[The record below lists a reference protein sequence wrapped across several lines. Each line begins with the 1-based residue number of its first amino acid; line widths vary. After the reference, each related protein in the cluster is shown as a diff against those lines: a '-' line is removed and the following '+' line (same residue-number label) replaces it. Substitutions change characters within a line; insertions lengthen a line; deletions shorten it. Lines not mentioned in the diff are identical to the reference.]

1 MPILR
6 RYLAVQVLLPAL
18 LALAVLTV
26 VGLVYYANRFLAEAV
41 SEQLPMARV
50 AAMTLLKLGILM
62 DTLIPAATALGVAIG
77 LGRLQARRELIATAA
92 LGHDRSSLLTALLL
106 PVLLLS
112 LATAA
117 LANGFRPWAYQS
129 LYQLQV
135 QTRAELGLAKVQP
148 GRFETVAR
156 DWVVFA
162 GSRDGD
168 RLGEI
173 MVHRRFSGW
182 ELLLRGDRMTESIE
196 ADGSRRLLLDGDVRV
211 YRLHDRGQREAIGRF
226 QRFSLDYLPPAV
238 PERTRLRRAEPF
250 SLLWRSDDPYHR
262 AELQWR
268 LIAPLS
274 ALVLAMAAFLMARI
288 DPRRGQ
294 AMRIVS
300 ISLVVVLWFSLLSV
314 LINWIEAR
322 LWPTWPGALALPIV
336 AAALATLRLRQL
348 DRQPGPLP

>member
-117 LANGFRPWAYQS
+117 LANGFRPWAYQ
-129 LYQLQV
+129 
-135 QTRAELGLAKVQP
+135 
-148 GRFETVAR
+148 
-156 DWVVFA
+156 
-162 GSRDGD
+162 
-168 RLGEI
+168 
-173 MVHRRFSGW
+173 
-182 ELLLRGDRMTESIE
+182 
-196 ADGSRRLLLDGDVRV
+196 
-211 YRLHDRGQREAIGRF
+211 
-226 QRFSLDYLPPAV
+226 
-238 PERTRLRRAEPF
+238 
-250 SLLWRSDDPYHR
+250 
-262 AELQWR
+262 
-268 LIAPLS
+268 
-274 ALVLAMAAFLMARI
+274 
-288 DPRRGQ
+288 
-294 AMRIVS
+294 
-300 ISLVVVLWFSLLSV
+300 
-314 LINWIEAR
+314 
-322 LWPTWPGALALPIV
+322 
-336 AAALATLRLRQL
+336 
-348 DRQPGPLP
+348 